1 MRFYVHRDMEARLVI
16 WIAVLLLLPGS
27 CRKHTAGVGRNY
39 TTGNPATEGS
49 LLVKKVDA
57 WTNGAI
63 DSTIYVYDAARKLIA
78 EHETG
83 IRTFPDDIDIL
94 FYRDDQERITKWAT
108 VENEDSGITAV
119 YYVDAT
125 SGKVAYTVLTGV
137 NAGGSLFDSAVYTYN
152 QQNYPVRISE
162 FISSS
167 QPYPS
172 DYDSFTYDAA
182 GNLSQYLIYDSS
194 AINQYHLNIAY
205 QFQYDNKINPLFS
218 YDDAR
223 LVFEWSTAF
232 SPNNLVKQTNI
243 YGNPPQRPSDD
254 VTLTWY
260 YRSDKKPDSSAEGG
274 TAISITGAPV
284 VYSTYYYQ

>member
-1 MRFYVHRDMEARLVI
+1 MEARLVI
-16 WIAVLLLLPGS
+16 CLAVFLLWSIS
-27 CRKHTAGVGRNY
+27 CRKQTSGAGRNY
-39 TTGNPATEGS
+39 TSGNPATEGS
-49 LLVKKVDA
+49 LLVKVVQA
-57 WTNGAI
+57 WTNGAN
-63 DSTIYVYDAARKLIA
+63 DSTIYEYDAGRRLIA
-78 EHETG
+78 EHEMG
-83 IRTFPDDIDIL
+83 IGPYPNDIL
-94 FYRDDQERITKWAT
+94 YYRDGQERITKWTSAA
-108 VENEDSGITAV
+108 NGDSGVTSV
-119 YYVDAT
+119 YYVDAS
-125 SGKVAYTVLTGV
+125 SGKVAYTLLTGGSS
-137 NAGGSLFDSAVYTYN
+137 GGPFSDSAVYVYN
-152 QQNYPVRISE
+152 QQSYPVRISD
-162 FISSS
+162 FYSTT

-194 AINQYHLNIAY
+194 GPGAYDLNIGY

-223 LVFEWSTAF
+223 LVFEWDIAF

-260 YRSDKKPDSSAEGG
+260 YRSDQKPDSSAEAGS
-274 TAISITGAPV
+274 AISLTGAPV